1 MRIWSPVWSWF
12 LVGGAVRASDVETVF
27 EAQDRL
33 HVVYPK
39 GRRTGRLKSVT
50 HLALTEFPLILMQRD
65 TSVRAIVGA
74 GFHAAGL
81 MPEATCEAIYM
92 MTAVGMVRAG
102 LGLTILP
109 GSAREI
115 KAEPSLQSK
124 PIDDPTFTRPVSI
137 IKRSGRTLPPL
148 SQAFLDH
155 LAVRL
160 GAALAYRT

>member
-39 GRRTGRLKSVT
+39 GHRTGRLKSVT

-92 MTAVGMVRAG
+92 MTAVGMVRWA
-102 LGLTILP
+102 IM
-109 GSAREI
+109 RE
-115 KAEPSLQSK
+115 ERHEDSVHQ
-124 PIDDPTFTRPVSI
+124 R
-137 IKRSGRTLPPL
+137 
-148 SQAFLDH
+148 
-155 LAVRL
+155 
-160 GAALAYRT
+160 